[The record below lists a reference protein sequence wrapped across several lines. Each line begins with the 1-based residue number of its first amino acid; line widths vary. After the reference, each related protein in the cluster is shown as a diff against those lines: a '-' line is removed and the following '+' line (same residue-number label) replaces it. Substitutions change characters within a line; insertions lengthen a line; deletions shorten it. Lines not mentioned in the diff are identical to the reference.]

1 MKYDVVLWP
10 GMNGAFSSMKQL
22 LFRFMSMVMLNLGH
36 EPCTWYVV
44 THSSIDALS
53 MSYPLGTLNL
63 KSVHEGVQVLGQ
75 TRPSR

>member
-1 MKYDVVLWP
+1 MKA
-10 GMNGAFSSMKQL
+10 AFSSMKQL

-53 MSYPLGTLNL
+53 TLYPLGTLNL

-75 TRPSR
+75 TSPSR